1 MRETLVVQDAARQQY
16 LEGANG
22 RYDHPCARAFLGPRT
37 VEPQALRPG
46 WHARCVLLQGA
57 CKEALSHRVC
67 GCANT
72 RMRARTDASMCL
84 CDTASACADGCARW
98 RRPKGCATIACA
110 AVLLALVAQPAR
122 AAAQPAR
129 GRKLIN
135 LQTQTTKYFH
145 QPLVNCQNYTIVA
158 YSDPTGA
165 APECC
170 ALSAMECALRCDS
183 VSGCLGFKDA
193 WCVRQRCGQRAALLS
208 TYVGSGLVACM
219 SCVRPREGQL
229 ARCRSALVGSWKCEP
244 PTCWLALWRWHAAEP
259 PEAVAR

>member
-110 AVLLALVAQPAR
+110 AVLLALAAQPAR

-183 VSGCLGFKDA
+183 VSGCLGFKYA
-193 WCVRQRCGQRAALLS
+193 W
-208 TYVGSGLVACM
+208 
-219 SCVRPREGQL
+219 CVRPREGKL